1 MFDTTILTIFI
12 PTIFVASITPSIC
25 MTLALS
31 LGVKVG
37 FRRTLWM
44 IAGELVGVS
53 GVFVICAFGSSSLLL
68 HYPNFFIFFKYLGGS
83 YIIFLGVKNWFAKV
97 DIEFTME
104 KNKNY
109 RSNFNLV
116 LQGFASSFFHP
127 KAWTFLAVFLSSF
140 IKKDLDLLPQVGFL
154 LSILLVIE
162 TNSLIIYAAGGKALQ
177 KILRKKNNIRLINF
191 ISGTLLV
198 MVGLWLIFL

>member
-1 MFDTTILTIFI
+1 MFDITIFTIFI

-31 LGVKVG
+31 LGMKVG

-53 GVFVICAFGSSSLLL
+53 GVFVICAFGASSLLL

-83 YIIFLGVKNWFAKV
+83 YIIFLGVKNWLAKDTV
-97 DIEFTME
+97 DFT
-104 KNKNY
+104 KAKNY

-116 LQGFASSFFHP
+116 LQGFAASFFHP
-127 KAWTFLAVFLSSF
+127 KAWAFLAVFLSSF
-140 IKKDLDLLPQVGFL
+140 IKKDAPLLPQVGLL
-154 LSILLVIE
+154 LSVLLVIE

-177 KILRKKNNIRLINF
+177 KILCKKNNMRLINF

-198 MVGLWLIFL
+198 IVGLWLIFL

>member
-53 GVFVICAFGSSSLLL
+53 GVFVICAFV
-68 HYPNFFIFFKYLGGS
+68 KS
-83 YIIFLGVKNWFAKV
+83 Y
-97 DIEFTME
+97 
-104 KNKNY
+104 
-109 RSNFNLV
+109 
-116 LQGFASSFFHP
+116 SFCC
-127 KAWTFLAVFLSSF
+127 KQSF
-140 IKKDLDLLPQVGFL
+140 YSQ
-154 LSILLVIE
+154 
-162 TNSLIIYAAGGKALQ
+162 
-177 KILRKKNNIRLINF
+177 KNNILPPYIYKK
-191 ISGTLLV
+191 I
-198 MVGLWLIFL
+198 WIWQ

>member
-25 MTLALS
+25 MTLC
-31 LGVKVG
+31 
-37 FRRTLWM
+37 F
-44 IAGELVGVS
+44 E
-53 GVFVICAFGSSSLLL
+53 FGSESRIPPHPLDDSRRASGCKWCFCNLCFWIILFIL

-83 YIIFLGVKNWFAKV
+83 YIIFLGVKNWLAKDTV
-97 DIEFTME
+97 DFT
-104 KNKNY
+104 KAKNY

-116 LQGFASSFFHP
+116 LQGFAASFFHP
-127 KAWTFLAVFLSSF
+127 KAWAFLAVFLSSF
-140 IKKDLDLLPQVGFL
+140 IKKDAPLLPQVGLL
-154 LSILLVIE
+154 LSVLLVIE

-198 MVGLWLIFL
+198 IVGLWLIII

>member
-53 GVFVICAFGSSSLLL
+53 GVFVICAFGSSPAASS
-68 HYPNFFIFFKYLGGS
+68 S
-83 YIIFLGVKNWFAKV
+83 YIIFLGVACQRYCRFY
-97 DIEFTME
+97 T
-104 KNKNY
+104 KNY
-109 RSNFNLV
+109 
-116 LQGFASSFFHP
+116 QTFFCS
-127 KAWTFLAVFLSSF
+127 LFLSG
-140 IKKDLDLLPQVGFL
+140 LGFF
-154 LSILLVIE
+154 S
-162 TNSLIIYAAGGKALQ
+162 SLNTRQ
-177 KILRKKNNIRLINF
+177 
-191 ISGTLLV
+191 
-198 MVGLWLIFL
+198 

>member
-83 YIIFLGVKNWFAKV
+83 YIIFLGVKNWLAKDTV
-97 DIEFTME
+97 DFT
-104 KNKNY
+104 KAKNY

-116 LQGFASSFFHP
+116 LQGFA
-127 KAWTFLAVFLSSF
+127 
-140 IKKDLDLLPQVGFL
+140 
-154 LSILLVIE
+154 E
-162 TNSLIIYAAGGKALQ
+162 TQSA
-177 KILRKKNNIRLINF
+177 
-191 ISGTLLV
+191 SD
-198 MVGLWLIFL
+198 IFNPDNACRA

>member
-44 IAGELVGVS
+44 IAGELVGVR
-53 GVFVICAFGSSSLLL
+53 ICAFGSSSLLL

-83 YIIFLGVKNWFAKV
+83 YIIFLGVKN
-97 DIEFTME
+97 I
-104 KNKNY
+104 
-109 RSNFNLV
+109 
-116 LQGFASSFFHP
+116 
-127 KAWTFLAVFLSSF
+127 VF
-140 IKKDLDLLPQVGFL
+140 
-154 LSILLVIE
+154 
-162 TNSLIIYAAGGKALQ
+162 
-177 KILRKKNNIRLINF
+177 
-191 ISGTLLV
+191 
-198 MVGLWLIFL
+198 

>member
-53 GVFVICAFGSSSLLL
+53 GVFVICAFGSSSLFGTKAITYGALGL
-68 HYPNFFIFFKYLGGS
+68 IVRIVPVIPNI
-83 YIIFLGVKNWFAKV
+83 
-97 DIEFTME
+97 
-104 KNKNY
+104 
-109 RSNFNLV
+109 
-116 LQGFASSFFHP
+116 
-127 KAWTFLAVFLSSF
+127 
-140 IKKDLDLLPQVGFL
+140 
-154 LSILLVIE
+154 
-162 TNSLIIYAAGGKALQ
+162 
-177 KILRKKNNIRLINF
+177 
-191 ISGTLLV
+191 
-198 MVGLWLIFL
+198 